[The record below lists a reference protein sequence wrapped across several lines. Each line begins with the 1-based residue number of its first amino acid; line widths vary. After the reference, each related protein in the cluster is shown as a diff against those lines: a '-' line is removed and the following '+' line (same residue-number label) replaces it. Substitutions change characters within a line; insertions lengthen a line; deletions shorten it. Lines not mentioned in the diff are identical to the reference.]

1 MKSSCSPTSVDCG
14 YLSACVCVR
23 EREKREG
30 KRATERARR
39 SKREEWWRE
48 YNLVSYNWKTTKGE
62 NAPSERRHQR
72 TSTFVR
78 FKRIQP
84 RMELPAA
91 GEHVFAVEGIEK
103 KRIRKGKIEYLV
115 KWRGWS
121 PKYNT
126 WEPEENILDPRLLVA
141 FQNRERQEQLM
152 GYRKRGPKPKHLLVQ
167 LPSFARRSS
176 IPAGFEETSP
186 EAENHLKSD
195 PIQMHRSQPQQYQLN
210 SKKHHQYQPSKQ
222 EVPADQLGNGKKKL
236 FYQLNSKKH
245 HHYQPDPNM
254 YNTQSA
260 RPKDVVKGQE
270 PSPPTNPNPGWNLPP
285 ALQQKWVRDK
295 NTGCLSKVKDV
306 TVVEMKKAAVRV
318 NEAESECALKP
329 SPKEAALPSA
339 VSSKMKIIKNKNKN
353 GRIVIVMSKYM
364 DGNKAGAAKGKHSSD
379 LTGEEKPQHAEQSD
393 MTKVQGTTNV
403 PKEICNA
410 SSPPAAEHPKKR
422 SAEDGHF
429 SKPSPSTAEE
439 YNTEVARGQADLPDD
454 HPLQLTTNPTPSPWA
469 MDTSLPTPSP
479 MDQIRTL
486 PTTNN
491 DRKRKL
497 SHPEEDRG
505 ACKRFLS
512 SRSNSVP
519 SAVPTPPQDKPM
531 DLHLIVPRRSSSS
544 GYGYEV
550 TDTSTNQEEPM
561 DLSCSRTRKQPEPE
575 PVPEP
580 EPEPKD
586 PTAVVQE
593 SVTTTMTTTTAATT
607 TEEAEEEPVLKFSP
621 FMGNIVITDITTNC
635 LTVTFKEYVSV

>member
-1 MKSSCSPTSVDCG
+1 
-14 YLSACVCVR
+14 
-23 EREKREG
+23 
-30 KRATERARR
+30 
-39 SKREEWWRE
+39 
-48 YNLVSYNWKTTKGE
+48 
-62 NAPSERRHQR
+62 
-72 TSTFVR
+72 
-78 FKRIQP
+78 
-84 RMELPAA
+84 MELPAA

-121 PKYNT
+121 PK
-126 WEPEENILDPRLLVA
+126 
-141 FQNRERQEQLM
+141 ERQEQLM

-186 EAENHLKSD
+186 EAENHLRSD

-222 EVPADQLGNGKKKL
+222 EVSADQLGNGKKKL

-260 RPKDVVKGQE
+260 RSKDVIKGQE
-270 PSPPTNPNPGWNLPP
+270 PSPPINPNPGWNLPP

-295 NTGCLSKVKDV
+295 NTGCLSKVKDM
-306 TVVEMKKAAVRV
+306 TVVEMKKAEVCV

-422 SAEDGHF
+422 SPEDGHF

-469 MDTSLPTPSP
+469 MDTSLPIPSP

-505 ACKRFLS
+505 VCKRFLS
-512 SRSNSVP
+512 SRSISVP

-544 GYGYEV
+544 GYEV
-550 TDTSTNQEEPM
+550 TDASTSQEEPM

-586 PTAVVQE
+586 STAVVQE
-593 SVTTTMTTTTAATT
+593 SETTTTTTTTATTT

>member
-1 MKSSCSPTSVDCG
+1 
-14 YLSACVCVR
+14 
-23 EREKREG
+23 
-30 KRATERARR
+30 
-39 SKREEWWRE
+39 
-48 YNLVSYNWKTTKGE
+48 
-62 NAPSERRHQR
+62 
-72 TSTFVR
+72 
-78 FKRIQP
+78 
-84 RMELPAA
+84 MELPAA

-186 EAENHLKSD
+186 EAENYLRSD
-195 PIQMHRSQPQQYQLN
+195 PIQTHRSQPQQYQLN

-222 EVPADQLGNGKKKL
+222 EVSADQLGNGKKKL

-254 YNTQSA
+254 YNTQST
-260 RPKDVVKGQE
+260 RPKDMVKGQE

-393 MTKVQGTTNV
+393 MSKVQGTTNV

-410 SSPPAAEHPKKR
+410 SSTPAAEHPKKR
-422 SAEDGHF
+422 SPEDGHF

-439 YNTEVARGQADLPDD
+439 YNTE
-454 HPLQLTTNPTPSPWA
+454 T
-469 MDTSLPTPSP
+469 
-479 MDQIRTL
+479 RTL

-505 ACKRFLS
+505 VCKTFLS
-512 SRSNSVP
+512 SRSISVP

-544 GYGYEV
+544 GYGYEI
-550 TDTSTNQEEPM
+550 TDTSISQEEPM
-561 DLSCSRTRKQPEPE
+561 DLSL
-575 PVPEP
+575 
-580 EPEPKD
+580 
-586 PTAVVQE
+586 VQE
-593 SVTTTMTTTTAATT
+593 SETTTTTTTTATTT
-607 TEEAEEEPVLKFSP
+607 TEEAKEESVLMFSP